1 MWLKKH
7 VVHIFLSRI
16 SVSGKAEIESAKE
29 TEAELRSLVR
39 SLQQE
44 VENKNHD
51 LQVMQKSLER
61 LRKEKHLSYTFD
73 AGNYLNVIWTIP
85 HPLPL

>member
-1 MWLKKH
+1 
-7 VVHIFLSRI
+7 
-16 SVSGKAEIESAKE
+16 VSGKAEAENAKE
-29 TEAELRSLVR
+29 VETELRTLVR

-61 LRKEKHLSYTFD
+61 LRKEKHMSYTNDLGRF
-73 AGNYLNVIWTIP
+73 YKFLFIM
-85 HPLPL
+85 LPEKFQGGI

>member
-1 MWLKKH
+1 M
-7 VVHIFLSRI
+7 
-16 SVSGKAEIESAKE
+16 SGKAEAENAKE
-29 TEAELRSLVR
+29 VETELRTLVR

-61 LRKEKHLSYTFD
+61 LRKEKHMTFTND
-73 AGNYLNVIWTIP
+73 LGIFVTP
-85 HPLPL
+85 FHF